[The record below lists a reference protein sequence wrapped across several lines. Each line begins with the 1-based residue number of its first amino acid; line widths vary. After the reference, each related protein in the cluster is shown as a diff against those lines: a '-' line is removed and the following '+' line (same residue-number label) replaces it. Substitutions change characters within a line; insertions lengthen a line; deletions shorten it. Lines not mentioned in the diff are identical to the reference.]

1 MGKRVKSALFFI
13 LLRFIIRC
21 LLQNNMMIIMKKYLF
36 MAIALLNAAVS
47 QSANQLAV
55 SDITSGR
62 YTAEYVSGMT
72 PLPGTSDYTRIS
84 DDGKRVERYSFR
96 DNSLVAVLFD
106 VTQFESILKDFDDY
120 VISPDGSRLLIETN
134 HRRIYRR
141 SFTADYYIYNVHD
154 KTLVPLSANGAQQV
168 PTFSPDGSQIA
179 FVRENNIFL
188 TDGEGNERQV
198 TTDGCRNQ
206 IINGIPDWV
215 NEEEFGFNNAMAWS
229 GDGKSLSWIRYDES
243 QVETYPLQFFQGR
256 KPTREDFADYPGEY
270 SYKYPKAGHP
280 NAIVS
285 VWRYDIATSSTS
297 QYDLPIDADMYVPRI
312 KTIPNN
318 SSIAVYTMNRRQD
331 ELGIYLADTQTC
343 LCRRII
349 QETDS
354 RYVREEVVEGIVI
367 TPKHILLPSDRS
379 GSMQLYLYDLS
390 GRLLSEMRL
399 PSGEITEICG
409 FDEKKSIA
417 YCQVVTH
424 SPSEREIVAIGKNG
438 RMRTICGRK
447 GWNSALFSS
456 DCAYLVNTWSDANTP
471 YVFSIYDNKGRC
483 LQTIQ
488 DNHQLVEKLSSL
500 SLPKKEFFSFTT
512 SEGISLNGW
521 MIKPADFDPQKQYP
535 VVMFQ
540 YSGPGSQQVV
550 NSWRI
555 GSMGSGALFD
565 HYLASKGSIV
575 VCVDGRGT
583 GGRGA
588 DFEKSIYLRL
598 GYLEARDQVE
608 TAIYLGNQPYVD
620 KNNISIW
627 GWSFGGFCTLMSMS
641 EGRGVFARGVAVAPP
656 TNWKYY
662 DSIYTERY
670 MRTPEENGEGYAINP
685 IERAA
690 DLHGE
695 LLICHGLADD
705 NVHPQNTFEY
715 SEALVQADKD
725 FRELIYTNR
734 NHSIYGGNTRNHL
747 LRQIAD
753 FLIR

>member
-47 QSANQLAV
+47 QSANQLTV

-62 YTAEYVSGMT
+62 YAAEYVSGMT

-106 VTQFESILKDFDDY
+106 VTLFESVLKDFDDY

-134 HRRIYRR
+134 HHRIYRR
-141 SFTADYYIYNVHD
+141 SFTADFFIYNVHD

-168 PTFSPDGSQIA
+168 PTFSPDGRHIA

-243 QVETYPLQFFQGR
+243 QVETYPLQLFQGR
-256 KPTREDFADYPGEY
+256 KPTCEDFADYPGEY

-285 VWRYDIATSSTS
+285 IWRYDIATSTTS

-318 SSIAVYTMNRRQD
+318 SSIVVYTMNRRQD
-331 ELGIYLADTQTC
+331 ELDIYLADTQTC

-417 YCQVVTH
+417 YCQVATH

-535 VVMFQ
+535 VVMYQ

-662 DSIYTERY
+662 DTIYTERY

>member
-47 QSANQLAV
+47 QSANQLTV

-62 YTAEYVSGMT
+62 YAAEYVSGMT

-106 VTQFESILKDFDDY
+106 VTQFESVLKDFDDY

-168 PTFSPDGSQIA
+168 PTFSPDGRQIA

-243 QVETYPLQFFQGR
+243 QVETYPLQLFQGR
-256 KPTREDFADYPGEY
+256 KPTCEDFADYPGEY

-285 VWRYDIATSSTS
+285 VWRYDIATSTTS

-331 ELGIYLADTQTC
+331 ELDIYLADTQTC

-417 YCQVVTH
+417 YCQVATH

-662 DSIYTERY
+662 DTIYTERY

-753 FLIR
+753 FMIR